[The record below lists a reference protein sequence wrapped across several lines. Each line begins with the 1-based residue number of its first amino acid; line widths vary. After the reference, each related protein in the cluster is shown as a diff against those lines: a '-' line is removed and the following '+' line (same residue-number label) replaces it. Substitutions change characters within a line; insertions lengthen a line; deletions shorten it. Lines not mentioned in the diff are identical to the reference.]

1 MLFWKKQRAVIDKI
15 RDYLEQVHFCSDQ
28 FRRCSRMLIVDVA
41 SPEAEQPLRNV
52 HSAESKADDLRREI
66 EYELYQ
72 RALIPESR
80 GDVLGILENFDH
92 IPGMFQSLC
101 HQIRLQTLQIPEEFR
116 QQFGHL
122 IDINLEA
129 YELASQAVLALFYAE
144 EVKEKAALIDAKE
157 SESDRIE
164 RLLIEGIFK
173 SDLDK
178 ADKILL
184 KEIVINIGDI
194 SDQAENVKD
203 RLILAVVKRKI

>member
-15 RDYLEQVHFCSDQ
+15 RDYLEQVHLCSDQ
-28 FRRCSRMLIVDVA
+28 FRRCVRMLIANVA
-41 SPEAEQPLRNV
+41 NPEAEEPLRNV
-52 HSAESKADDLRREI
+52 HGAESKADDLRREI

-101 HQIRLQTLQIPEEFR
+101 YQIRLEVVQVPEEFR
-116 QQFGHL
+116 QQLEHL
-122 IDINLEA
+122 IDVNLEA
-129 YELASQAVLALFYAE
+129 YELASRAVLALFYAE
-144 EVKEKAALIDAKE
+144 DIKDMAALIDAKE

-164 RLLIEGIFK
+164 RLLIESIFK
-173 SDLDK
+173 SGLDK